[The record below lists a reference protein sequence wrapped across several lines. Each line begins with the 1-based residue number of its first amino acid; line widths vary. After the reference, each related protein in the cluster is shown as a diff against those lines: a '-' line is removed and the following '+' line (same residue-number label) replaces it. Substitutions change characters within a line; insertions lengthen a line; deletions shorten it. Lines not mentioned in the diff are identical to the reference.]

1 MHSRCDSEYKVV
13 SLGHRYLSR
22 DGNVAKEYGNVV
34 VIAPTNSTAD
44 EDCTAVPNAPVIMSS
59 CLINKKLLVL
69 DIDLLD
75 MEVVNIAD

>member
-22 DGNVAKEYGNVV
+22 DGNVAKDYGNVV
-34 VIAPTNSTAD
+34 PADSTAD
-44 EDCTAVPNAPVIMSS
+44 EDCTAIPDAPVIMSS